1 MKRRKKRKMEDE
13 YNDNTYKSAG
23 FYEISEQAC
32 KKNYEEVHT
41 KF

>member
-1 MKRRKKRKMEDE
+1 MEDE

-23 FYEISEQAC
+23 FYEISEQTC
-32 KKNYEEVHT
+32 KKNYEEVGLHT